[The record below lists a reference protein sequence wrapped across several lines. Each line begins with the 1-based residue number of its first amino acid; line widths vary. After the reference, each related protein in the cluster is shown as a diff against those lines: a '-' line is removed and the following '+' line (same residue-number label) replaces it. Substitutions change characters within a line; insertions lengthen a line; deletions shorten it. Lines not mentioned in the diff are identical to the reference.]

1 MKPGL
6 PARVLVVLFAAAA
19 LPFGHASTSAAQA
32 AELKEC
38 SHPVFTARGGDLRM
52 QVDRRSIT
60 FSGQGNRSDSETL
73 RTELLRI
80 VDKRGEIDGRT
91 VCISLG
97 PSRRTANYVRDSIP
111 AIIGVLRE
119 LSGNAT
125 FRAMWGGGGLTV
137 VGWMHR
143 NDLLRIKSLSSGV
156 FPVDTA
162 AVGIVEELP
171 GKVRVHVERISISS
185 SRVAQIEQFHPKAG
199 VITLST
205 TSKVL
210 LQACPGGWRGKTPSS
225 AWKDATCVEFDA
237 STPAILTD
245 PGNDYTHLSVVVRP
259 VRGTVNAID
268 LELRY
273 TAVDP
278 SFQCYV
284 GGQENLCTLFP
295 SR

>member
-1 MKPGL
+1 MKR
-6 PARVLVVLFAAAA
+6 ARLSVLLFVVAAF
-19 LPFGHASTSAAQA
+19 PFGHPFTRAWAADF
-32 AELKEC
+32 KEC
-38 SHPVFTARGGDLRM
+38 SQSDFTARGGDLRM
-52 QVDRRSIT
+52 QVDGRSIT
-60 FSGQGNRSDSETL
+60 FAGQVTLTDSETL
-73 RTELLRI
+73 RTELIRLT
-80 VDKRGEIDGRT
+80 DGRGELSGRK
-91 VCISLG
+91 VCFSLG
-97 PSRRTANYVRDSIP
+97 PSRRTANYARNSIP
-111 AIIGVLRE
+111 PIIGVLKE
-119 LSGNAT
+119 LFGNAT
-125 FRAMWGGGGLTV
+125 FRATWGGGGLTV

-143 NDLLRIKSLSSGV
+143 NDLLRIKSLSSGM

-284 GGQENLCTLFP
+284 GGHENQCTLFP

>member
-1 MKPGL
+1 MRHGCI
-6 PARVLVVLFAAAA
+6 ARVSVLFLAAA
-19 LPFGHASTSAAQA
+19 LPSGLASASAARA
-32 AELKEC
+32 ADIKEC
-38 SHPVFTARGGDLRM
+38 SQSVFTARGGDLRM

-60 FSGQGNRSDSETL
+60 FSGQGNSSDSETL

-80 VDKRGEIDGRT
+80 VDERGEIDGRT

-97 PSRRTANYVRDSIP
+97 PSRRTANYVRASVP
-111 AIIGVLRE
+111 AILGVLKE

-143 NDLLRIKSLSSGV
+143 NDLVRIKSLSSGV

-185 SRVAQIEQFHPKAG
+185 SRVVQIEQFHPKAG

-205 TSKVL
+205 TSKFFAPSMSGRMAWQDPAVSMEGRDL
-210 LQACPGGWRGKTPSS
+210 CRVRCFDSCDFAEPGKRLHAFVGCRQAGAWNSQDHRSRTPLHRG
-225 AWKDATCVEFDA
+225 
-237 STPAILTD
+237 
-245 PGNDYTHLSVVVRP
+245 
-259 VRGTVNAID
+259 
-268 LELRY
+268 
-273 TAVDP
+273 
-278 SFQCYV
+278 
-284 GGQENLCTLFP
+284 
-295 SR
+295 

>member
-1 MKPGL
+1 MRHGCI
-6 PARVLVVLFAAAA
+6 ARGSVLLFAAAFQ
-19 LPFGHASTSAAQA
+19 FGHGPTSARA
-32 AELKEC
+32 ADSKAC
-38 SHPVFTARGGDLRM
+38 SQSDFTVRGGDLRM
-52 QVDRRSIT
+52 QVDRHAIT
-60 FSGQGNRSDSETL
+60 FAGQVTLSDSETL
-73 RTELLRI
+73 RTELIRLT
-80 VDKRGEIDGRT
+80 DGRGELSGRK
-91 VCISLG
+91 VCFSLA
-97 PSRRTANYVRDSIP
+97 PSRRTAKYVRDSIQP
-111 AIIGVLRE
+111 TIGVLKE

-143 NDLLRIKSLSSGV
+143 NDLLRIRSLSSGT
-156 FPVDTA
+156 FSVDTA

-171 GKVRVHVERISISS
+171 GNVRVHLERISISS

-199 VITLST
+199 VITLLT

-237 STPAILTD
+237 STPAILPD
-245 PGNDYTHLSVVVRP
+245 QGNDYAHLSVVVRP

-278 SFQCYV
+278 SFHCYV
-284 GGQENLCTLFP
+284 GGLENLCTLLP

>member
-1 MKPGL
+1 VRPGVRAQL
-6 PARVLVVLFAAAA
+6 SVLLFLAAA
-19 LPFGHASTSAAQA
+19 LPFGLASASAARA
-32 AELKEC
+32 ADIKEC
-38 SHPVFTARGGDLRM
+38 SQSVFTARGGDLRM
-52 QVDRRSIT
+52 QVDRRSIS
-60 FSGQGNRSDSETL
+60 FSGQGNRSDSDTL

-80 VDKRGEIDGRT
+80 VDERGEIDGRT

-111 AIIGVLRE
+111 AIIGVLKE

-143 NDLLRIKSLSSGV
+143 NDLVRIKSLSSGV
-156 FPVDTA
+156 FPVDA
-162 AVGIVEELP
+162 GAVGVIEELP
-171 GKVRVHVERISISS
+171 TKVRVHMERISISS

-210 LQACPGGWRGKTPSS
+210 LQACPGGWRGKTPPS
-225 AWKDATCVEFDA
+225 AWKDETCVEFDA
-237 STPAILTD
+237 STPAI
-245 PGNDYTHLSVVVRP
+245 V
-259 VRGTVNAID
+259 

-278 SFQCYV
+278 SFHCYV
-284 GGQENLCTLFP
+284 GGHENLCTLLP